1 MTLTTLIAHPLS
13 VESPSVEDQWTSWHD
28 EAARPFVPAF
38 IGRSGESLMLDWK
51 FAGRVLE
58 GQGWGILDDNG
69 ELVVNDPED
78 IERSA
83 HEALAVQQHEDAFFD
98 GIEAII
104 KTLFS
109 DFQDVEM
116 LEVHF
121 LPTKQTVQVR
131 LVVYIDGKD
140 LSRTVRT
147 AKDLQNF
154 QRLLKKAAA

>member
-1 MTLTTLIAHPLS
+1 MTLTVLAAQPLS
-13 VESPSVEDQWTSWHD
+13 AEDQWTSWYD
-28 EAARPFVPAF
+28 GAARPFVPAF

-51 FAGRVLE
+51 FEGRVLE

-104 KTLFS
+104 KNLFS

-116 LEVHF
+116 LEAHF
-121 LPTKQTVQVR
+121 LPTKQKVKVR
-131 LVVYIDGKD
+131 LVVYINGKD

-147 AKDLQNF
+147 VNDLQNF